1 MGGGGSVTFQGGGI
15 DLLGGLDGPMPGGV
29 PTTLPNRPSW
39 ITTLTCLGRPKGM
52 G

>member
-1 MGGGGSVTFQGGGI
+1 MGGGGSVTFPGGGI
-15 DLLGGLDGPMPGGV
+15 DLLGGLGGPMPGGA

-39 ITTLTCLGRPKGM
+39 ITALTCLGRPKGM